1 MWVAPLSTS
10 IVRVKS
16 PEQRLAADRATFIAM
31 KAPKTPSGKR
41 RFCGDGSEGTGPSW
55 IVGVAEAAGLGNNSA
70 GDDPEV
76 IEDAAASTS
85 EAPIALNENPKV
97 GGSD

>member
-16 PEQRLAADRATFIAM
+16 PEQRLAADRPTFSVM

-41 RFCGDGSEGTGPSW
+41 RFCGDGSEGTRPRW
-55 IVGVAEAAGLGNNSA
+55 IVGVPEAAGLGTNSA

-76 IEDAAASTS
+76 VEDAAASTS
-85 EAPIALNENPKV
+85 KAPIALNENPMV
-97 GGSD
+97 GGSG

>member
-1 MWVAPLSTS
+1 MAPLSTS
-10 IVRVKS
+10 IVTVKS
-16 PEQRLAADRATFIAM
+16 PEQSLAADRATFIAM

-41 RFCGDGSEGTGPSW
+41 RFFGDGSEGTGPSW

-70 GDDPEV
+70 EDDLEV

-85 EAPIALNENPKV
+85 EAVTALNENPKV
-97 GGSD
+97 GGSG